1 MTDQNQ
7 VEKVKSGKK
16 LFAWLSG
23 AGIIILIAASAGV
36 MILGVYKYPWQNKIL
51 SGSGGGW
58 QSKMLTTAIN
68 SFPFPIA
75 ASNIESYDWKN
86 PQGIFAF
93 RFIAIK
99 EWEQTVSA
107 LKNYYEKQGTDFSAE
122 EGKAQ
127 FNQLQAA
134 VLEKMI
140 SDKIVADLAAEKGIA
155 VSAEEIAG
163 EIEKAKASLGSEEE
177 IKKTVQEMY
186 GWDLDQFKQKIIVP
200 YLQQTKLS
208 EKVFDG
214 GRENEEARKK
224 AEEVL
229 AKVKTP
235 GANFEDLAREYSE
248 DTYSAPSGGDLGSF
262 SRGQMTPAFEDA
274 AFALAPG
281 EISDL
286 VQTEYGYHIIKVED
300 KGKLD
305 TGDEQVRARHILIRT
320 IDPAEWFQ
328 GWLEEQKAKMKIYK
342 FINLE

>member
-1 MTDQNQ
+1 MIDQSL
-7 VEKVKSGKK
+7 KKIKSGKK
-16 LFAWLSG
+16 LFGWLIS
-23 AGIIILIAASAGV
+23 AGVIILIIASAGV
-36 MILGVYKYPWQNKIL
+36 MVFGVYKYPWQSKIL
-51 SGSGGGW
+51 SGGANSW
-58 QSKMLTTAIN
+58 QNKMLTTAIN

-93 RFIAIK
+93 RFIPIK
-99 EWEQTVSA
+99 EWEQTVTA
-107 LKNYYEKQGTDFSAE
+107 LKNYYEKQGTNFSAE
-122 EGKAQ
+122 DGQAQ
-127 FNQLQAA
+127 LKQLQSA

-140 SDKIVADLAAEKGIA
+140 SDKIVADLAAEKGIKITDQEVA
-155 VSAEEIAG
+155 DEIL
-163 EIEKAKASLGSEEE
+163 KAKASLGSEEE
-177 IKKTVQEMY
+177 IVKMVQEMY
-186 GWDLDQFKQKIIVP
+186 GWNLDQFKQKVIVP

-208 EKVFDG
+208 EQVYDG
-214 GRENEEARKK
+214 GRENEAAKQK

-229 AKVKTP
+229 AKAKAP
-235 GANFEDLAREYSE
+235 GANFSDLAAEYSE
-248 DTYSAPSGGDLGSF
+248 DTYSAASGGDLGSF
-262 SRGQMTPAFEDA
+262 SRDQMTPAFSDA

-286 VQTEYGYHIIKVED
+286 VQTEYGYHIIKLED

-305 TGDEQVRARHILIRT
+305 TGEEQAHARHILIRT

>member
-1 MTDQNQ
+1 MINKNQ
-7 VEKVKSGKK
+7 GEKVKSGKK
-16 LFAWLSG
+16 LFGWLIS
-23 AGIIILIAASAGV
+23 AGVIILIVASAGV
-36 MILGVYKYPWQNKIL
+36 MVLGVYKYPWQNKIL
-51 SGSGGGW
+51 SGGASGW
-58 QSKMLTTAIN
+58 KSKMLTTAIS

-93 RFIAIK
+93 RFVAIK

-107 LKNYYEKQGTDFSAE
+107 LKNYYEKQGTDFNTE
-122 EGKAQ
+122 DGQAQ
-127 FNQLQAA
+127 LKQLQSA

-155 VSAEEIAG
+155 VEPEEVAD

-177 IKKTVQEMY
+177 IANMVQEMY
-186 GWDLDQFKQKIIVP
+186 GWNLDQFKQKVIVP
-200 YLQQTKLS
+200 YLQQTKLA
-208 EKVFDG
+208 EKVYDG
-214 GRENEEARKK
+214 GQENEEAKKK

-229 AKVKTP
+229 AKVKAP

-248 DTYSAPSGGDLGSF
+248 DTYSAPDGGDLGSF
-262 SRGQMTPAFEDA
+262 GRGQMTPAFEDA

-300 KGKLD
+300 KGTLD
-305 TGDEQVRARHILIRT
+305 TGEEQVSARHILIRT

-328 GWLEEQKAKMKIYK
+328 GWLEEQKAQMKIYK